1 MLSRED
7 FVFTIGYDGP
17 AAVVDKQAKRKYG
30 KISTREL
37 AEKGLFRAAYSSAV
51 YSGNQDDLKFVVK
64 TFKGLGAS
72 DSSQADSSAAD
83 LPETDLSQVDL
94 SSMDRLFGVFIV
106 DVKRS
111 IYI

>member
-7 FVFTIGYDGP
+7 FVFSIGYDGP
-17 AAVVDKQAKRKYG
+17 AAVVDNQARRKYG
-30 KISTREL
+30 RLSTREL

-51 YSGNQDDLKFVVK
+51 YSKDPQEQRFVAEAYNKVR
-64 TFKGLGAS
+64 G
-72 DSSQADSSAAD
+72 QSSADMSDAEVAA
-83 LPETDLSQVDL
+83 LG
-94 SSMDRLFGVFIV
+94 RLFGVFQV

>member
-17 AAVVDKQAKRKYG
+17 AAVIDKQAKRKYG
-30 KISTREL
+30 KLSTREL
-37 AEKGLFRAAYSSAV
+37 VEKGLFRAAYSSAV
-51 YSGNQDDLKFVVK
+51 Y
-64 TFKGLGAS
+64 
-72 DSSQADSSAAD
+72 ADSKEEKELVAD
-83 LPETDLSQVDL
+83 AFTRLQRRPEAGLSMPEADF
-94 SSMDRLFGVFIV
+94 STIDRLFGVFLV

>member
-30 KISTREL
+30 KLSTREL

-51 YSGNQDDLKFVVK
+51 FAGNQDDIKFVAK
-64 TFKGLGAS
+64 AFKGLGAAA
-72 DSSQADSSAAD
+72 SS
-83 LPETDLSQVDL
+83 ETDLSSADL
-94 SSMDRLFGVFIV
+94 AGLDRLFGVFMV
-106 DVKRS
+106 DAKRS
-111 IYI
+111 LYI